1 LGELEPRG
9 ESNERAMG
17 TEQLGNANGEVYKPM
32 SVRETDGCKGNG
44 WGMGEWDGNNEII
57 TEP

>member
-1 LGELEPRG
+1 MRG
-9 ESNERAMG
+9 QWEQNNWGMVMG
-17 TEQLGNANGEVYKPM
+17 NYQ
-32 SVRETDGCKGNG
+32 TDSCEGNG